1 MAKFANQ
8 SLKKHPLSYITIH
21 LNYDCSSER
30 LMYISTIVLMDIG
43 GWFPLRGRSLELDM
57 PIQTSIMTSVDIG
70 QWIA

>member
-1 MAKFANQ
+1 
-8 SLKKHPLSYITIH
+8 
-21 LNYDCSSER
+21 
-30 LMYISTIVLMDIG
+30 MYISTIVLMDIG